1 MTSMNTTPAYLESP
15 RRSRR
20 AALALAGL
28 LALCAATASHAQA
41 RGAAVRDTAAPG
53 KVVVSGVV
61 PDESTRAAIL
71 ARVRELY
78 GADRVVDQVGVSNLV
93 APPNWSQNVQ
103 KLISPELKRVS
114 RGQLKISGNVID
126 VTGEV
131 DNEVQRQEVVSHMSD
146 QLNPTYTVRNA
157 LRVVAAG
164 QEQVD
169 AALTDRTIE
178 FEPGNSTLTAAGTAV
193 LARLLPVLQQLPD
206 RKFEVIGHT
215 DSSGSRAQNIA
226 LSAARADAVKTWLV
240 GSGVA
245 ASAVQTSAVGPDRP
259 IATNDTPEGRAR
271 NRRIEFRVMR

>member
-1 MTSMNTTPAYLESP
+1 MTSMNTTPASP
-15 RRSRR
+15 EQARRTLRV
-20 AALALAGL
+20 ALVLAGL
-28 LALCAATASHAQA
+28 LAVCTAAPAPAQA

-78 GADRVVDQVGVSNLV
+78 GADRVVDQIGVSNLV

-103 KLISPELKRVS
+103 KLISPELKGVS

-131 DNEVQRQEVVSHMSD
+131 DNEAQRQQVVSHMSG
-146 QLNPTYTVRNA
+146 QLNPTYTVRNG
-157 LRVVAAG
+157 LRVVATG

-178 FEPGNSTLTAAGTAV
+178 FEPGNSTLTAAGTQV
-193 LARLLPVLQQLPD
+193 LARLVPVLQQLHD

-240 GSGVA
+240 GNGLA
-245 ASAVQTSAVGPDRP
+245 AGSVQTSAVGPDRP
-259 IATNDTPEGRAR
+259 VATNDTPEGRAR